1 MGNAKFFY
9 YPQPDGR
16 HLVEIDMG
24 EALGE
29 LQSVFT
35 HDAVD
40 AITQA
45 GGIYRSV
52 SRGAEFVTIQRD
64 RMQLG
69 EDLAVQFRALQN
81 HLDRGFSC
89 MFTAD
94 HAKAWAASCIPSPTA
109 GDFTINVG
117 DAVFSSITGTAVGG
131 SSLVPVAGDYVAID
145 TDSPPLVHEVGE
157 VQSASLT
164 MASGGSITFQNRV
177 CFDYAGR
184 MAFARYYRFWPV
196 LKRPQED
203 IGSPMITNEGGRLFS
218 LSVRLVVDYE
228 AMFAFYNGEGETVP
242 LAEASPASGDLS
254 NNEGSFT
261 LDTGYRAFDP
271 RPQAKEVNIN
281 TSVLNAIRRGRS

>member
-1 MGNAKFFY
+1 MGNAKFYY

-29 LQSVFT
+29 LQSNFA

-69 EDLAVQFRALQN
+69 EDLAIRFRALQN

-94 HAKAWAASCIPSPTA
+94 HSKAWAASCIPSPTA

-117 DAVFSSITGTAVGG
+117 DAVFSSITGTTVNG
-131 SSLVPVAGDYVAID
+131 SSLVPVAGDYVAIE

-157 VQSASLT
+157 VSSASLT
-164 MASGGSITFQNRV
+164 MGTGGSITFQNRV
-177 CFDYAGR
+177 AFDYSGR
-184 MAFARYYRFWPV
+184 MAFARWYRFWPI

-203 IGSPMITNEGGRLFS
+203 IGTPMITNEGGRLFS

-228 AMFAFYNGEGETVP
+228 AMFAFYNGEGETVALTEP
-242 LAEASPASGDLS
+242 SPSSGDLA
-254 NNEGSFT
+254 NTDGSFT

-271 RPQAKEVNIN
+271 RPQAKEVNLN
-281 TSVLNAIRRGRS
+281 TSVLNSIRRGRN

>member
-1 MGNAKFFY
+1 
-9 YPQPDGR
+9 
-16 HLVEIDMG
+16 
-24 EALGE
+24 
-29 LQSVFT
+29 
-35 HDAVD
+35 
-40 AITQA
+40 
-45 GGIYRSV
+45 
-52 SRGAEFVTIQRD
+52 
-64 RMQLG
+64 
-69 EDLAVQFRALQN
+69 
-81 HLDRGFSC
+81 

-117 DAVFSSITGTAVGG
+117 DAVFSSITGTSVGG

-164 MASGGSITFQNRV
+164 MGTGGSITFQNRV
-177 CFDYAGR
+177 CFDYTGR
-184 MAFARYYRFWPV
+184 MAFARWYRFWPI

-203 IGSPMITNEGGRLFS
+203 IGTPMITNEGGRLFS

-242 LAEASPASGDLS
+242 LAEASPSSGDLS